1 MQPDVVYIFFMHM
14 LYGAFG
20 EGAGNSFAA
29 VIGVDGNV
37 GDEIEAFLALP
48 KRDQAGIADDAPVFL
63 PDVTGEGQAGTICHA
78 VRPFEK
84 GAVTCRAAHI
94 LHVPPAFVVH
104 GVGETGLDQVC
115 NGGQVAQYIERTQVG
130 VMLTSR
136 WDGDGRHCG
145 YYIIPTVIKCVF
157 GSAINFVRIASMFI
171 TLEGPE
177 GSGKTSHIPHLVEFL
192 REKGHVVFPT
202 REPGGTSISEQI
214 RDILHDMKNA
224 EMHPRTETLLY
235 QAARA
240 QIVEQ
245 VIQPR
250 LADGEIV
257 ISDRYYD
264 STIAYQGY
272 GHQQN
277 LEDVRALVK
286 YATGGLT
293 PDLTILL
300 DLDIEVGLKRK
311 TQNEVEWN
319 RMDAYTVEFHKR
331 VRAGYLEMVK
341 AEPQRWVVVNS
352 DQAWES
358 VQAELRRVIV
368 EKLDKQVG
376 TG

>member
-1 MQPDVVYIFFMHM
+1 
-14 LYGAFG
+14 
-20 EGAGNSFAA
+20 
-29 VIGVDGNV
+29 
-37 GDEIEAFLALP
+37 
-48 KRDQAGIADDAPVFL
+48 
-63 PDVTGEGQAGTICHA
+63 
-78 VRPFEK
+78 
-84 GAVTCRAAHI
+84 
-94 LHVPPAFVVH
+94 
-104 GVGETGLDQVC
+104 
-115 NGGQVAQYIERTQVG
+115 
-130 VMLTSR
+130 
-136 WDGDGRHCG
+136 
-145 YYIIPTVIKCVF
+145 
-157 GSAINFVRIASMFI
+157 MFI

-192 REKGHVVFPT
+192 REKGHAVFPT

-214 RDILHDMKNA
+214 RDILHDLKNA

-277 LEDVRALVK
+277 LDEVRALVK

-300 DLDIEVGLKRK
+300 DLDVEVGLKRK
-311 TQNEVEWN
+311 TQNTTEWN
-319 RMDAYTVEFHKR
+319 RLDAYTVEFHKR

-341 AEPQRWVVVNS
+341 AEPKRWVVVNS
-352 DQAWES
+352 EQAWES
-358 VQAELRRVIV
+358 VQMELRRVIV
-368 EKLDKQVG
+368 GRLNN
-376 TG
+376 